1 MTAMTSS
8 ITNTINKITF
18 LAALLASLLVFSACT
33 GGAPA
38 NDGLGSGIVID
49 HAASDGSGAADQAG
63 TGSLTDSAL
72 LGDIPTVPY
81 VDSSTR
87 AVVVSAGLDVLD
99 APDGQI
105 ITTLDSTTTFGT
117 ARVLLVEEQEGDWV
131 KVRLPVRPNHRTG
144 WIPASAVNLE
154 TVDLAVYVDLQAKTL
169 SVQSGQEIVVRSP
182 VAIGTAENP
191 TPIGTFY
198 VTDKLETPDPAGSY
212 GPFAIGLSGHSE
224 TLTEFAGGDGQI
236 GIHGTNDPGTI
247 GEAVSHGCVRLPNDV
262 IEELA
267 SLLPLGT
274 PVHIV

>member
-8 ITNTINKITF
+8 ITNTINKITL

-33 GGAPA
+33 GGTPA
-38 NDGLGSGIVID
+38 NDGLGSDIVID

-63 TGSLTDSAL
+63 TANAL
-72 LGDIPTVPY
+72 LGDVPTVPY

-87 AVVVSAGLDVLD
+87 AVVVSAGLEVLD

-117 ARVLLVEEQEGDWV
+117 VRVLLVEEQEGDWV

-144 WIPASAVNLE
+144 WIPASAVSLE

-169 SVQSGQEIVVRSP
+169 SVQSGEEIVVRSP